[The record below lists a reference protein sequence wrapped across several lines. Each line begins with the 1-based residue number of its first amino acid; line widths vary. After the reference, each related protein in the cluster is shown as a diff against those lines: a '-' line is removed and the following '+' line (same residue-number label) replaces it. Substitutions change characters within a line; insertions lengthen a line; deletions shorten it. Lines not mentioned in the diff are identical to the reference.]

1 MIHLYKDNYLFEH
14 KSSSTSKENFINHI
28 HFEWELYYLVDGSTD
43 FFINGS
49 VYDLKPGD
57 LLLIKPAAFHF
68 ATPAKN
74 KVYERIVINFPNSH
88 AAPFN
93 DEKFEQSV
101 FFFHLPENSPIQT
114 LLHSISYAV
123 KNFNADDA
131 FLSIKSLLDAI
142 LVQLKYYQ
150 NSTNEVPQPHIV
162 NTLLENVLE
171 YIENNPTKA
180 LTLES
185 IAKHFFISISWLTH
199 TFKQH
204 LDVTPKQYINY
215 KKILYSQ
222 QLILAGT
229 APSEVYT
236 IIGYNDY
243 STFFRQYKKTL
254 KRSPKEDYLNRRS
267 KL

>member
-1 MIHLYKDNYLFEH
+1 MIHLYKDDYLFEH
-14 KSSSTSKENFINHI
+14 KSSAISKENFINHI

-74 KVYERIVINFPNSH
+74 KIYERIVINFPNEHLLS
-88 AAPFN
+88 FTKTKS
-93 DEKFEQSV
+93 DQSV
-101 FFFHLPENSPIQT
+101 FFFHLPKASPIKD
-114 LLHSISYAV
+114 LLHNISHAV
-123 KNFNADDA
+123 KHFSPDDA
-131 FLSIKSLLDAI
+131 FLTIKSLLDAI
-142 LVQLKYYQ
+142 LIQLKYYH
-150 NSTNEVPQPHIV
+150 NSSNELPKPHIV

-171 YIENNPTKA
+171 YIENNPTKT
-180 LTLES
+180 LTLDS

-254 KRSPKEDYLNRRS
+254 KRSPKEDYLNRRN